1 MASPPF
7 LSRLLS
13 FVSSSKCAANAN
25 LSRVLFLGATRG
37 ECRYAVRWAHAVTE
51 TRDCEGF
58 KRYPG
63 ERSATFIQNMLR
75 NLRGSSSE
83 ETEKALDQCGFTLND
98 DLVTDVISRH
108 VSNWRPA
115 YVFFNWVS
123 RKNGYLPGSAVYNEI
138 LDVLGKMNRFGE
150 VTQVLEE
157 MSKRKGLF
165 DERTY
170 GVLLNRYAAAHKVDE
185 AIDIFHGR
193 RDFGL
198 ETDLVAFQAL
208 LLWLCR
214 YKHVES
220 AETLFYSVK
229 NEFGTDIRTMNI
241 ILNGWC
247 VLGDV
252 REAKRF
258 WKDIIASKCTP
269 DRFTYGIFIKAL
281 TKKGKLGSAMRLFR
295 GMWQK
300 GLGPDVVIC
309 NCVID
314 ALCFKKRIPEALE
327 VFHEMKDQGCLPN
340 AATYN
345 SLIKHM
351 CKIGRMEKVKELVS
365 EMESIGG
372 DCLPNAITF
381 SYLLK
386 SLKKPEE
393 VPKLL
398 EQMEKNGC
406 KMTSDLY
413 NLVLRLYLGWDCQ
426 ERVGNTWNDMEI
438 SGLGPDQR
446 SYTIMIHTLHE
457 RGRLKEALHYF
468 EEMVSKGMRPEPR
481 TEILVNDMNSN
492 VMEEEGDHRRQ
503 RTLNGDE
510 SAQRPRRRRKE
521 RVTQGVP

>member
-1 MASPPF
+1 MASRPL

-13 FVSSSKCAANAN
+13 FVSASKCTANAN
-25 LSRVLFLGATRG
+25 LSTVLFLGAARG
-37 ECRYAVRWAHAVTE
+37 ECRYALRSAHAVADTDE
-51 TRDCEGF
+51 CGGF
-58 KRYPG
+58 KRCPG

-75 NLRGSSSE
+75 NLRGNSSE
-83 ETEKALDQCGFTLND
+83 ETEKALDQCDFTLTD
-98 DLVTDVISRH
+98 DLVTEVISRH
-108 VSNWRPA
+108 DSDWGPA
-115 YVFFNWVS
+115 YAFFNWVS
-123 RKNGYLPGSAVYNEI
+123 KKSGYLPGSAVYNEI

-157 MSKRKGLF
+157 MSDRKGLF

-185 AIDIFHGR
+185 AINIFYGR

-198 ETDLVAFQAL
+198 EIDLVAFQAL

-220 AETLFYSVK
+220 AETLFYSMK
-229 NEFGTDIRTMNI
+229 NEFGTEIRTMNI

-258 WKDIIASKCTP
+258 WKDIIASKCMP

-327 VFHEMKDQGCLPN
+327 VFHEMKEQGCLPN

-351 CKIGRMEKVKELVS
+351 CKIGRMEKVKELVG
-365 EMESIGG
+365 EMGSIGG

-393 VPKLL
+393 VSKLL
-398 EQMEKNGC
+398 EQMEKNEC
-406 KMTSDLY
+406 QMTSDLY

-426 ERVGNTWNDMEI
+426 ERVRNTWNDMER

-446 SYTIMIHTLHE
+446 SYTIMIHALYE

-468 EEMVSKGMRPEPR
+468 QEMVSKGMRPEPR

-492 VMEEEGDHRRQ
+492 INEEEDDHRRQ
-503 RTLNGDE
+503 RTINSDE
-510 SAQRPRRRRKE
+510 SVQHLRRRRNE

>member
-13 FVSSSKCAANAN
+13 FVNSSKCAVNAN
-25 LSRVLFLGATRG
+25 LSPALSLGVTRR
-37 ECRYAVRWAHAVTE
+37 ECRYALRFAHAVADAH
-51 TRDCEGF
+51 DCEGF
-58 KRYPG
+58 KEYPG
-63 ERSATFIQNMLR
+63 RRSATFIQNMLR
-75 NLRGSSSE
+75 NLMGSSID
-83 ETEKALDQCGFTLND
+83 ETEKALDQCGFTLTD
-98 DLVTDVISRH
+98 DLVTAVVSRH
-108 VSNWRPA
+108 ASDWRPA
-115 YVFFNWVS
+115 YTFFNWVS
-123 RKNGYLPGSAVYNEI
+123 KKSGYLPGSGVYNEI

-185 AIDIFHGR
+185 AINIFHGR

-198 ETDLVAFQAL
+198 ETDLMAFQAL

-220 AETLFYSVK
+220 AETLFYSMK
-229 NEFGTDIRTMNI
+229 SEFGTDIRTMNI

-258 WKDIIASKCTP
+258 WKHIIASKCAP
-269 DRFTYGIFIKAL
+269 DRFTYGTFIKAL

-295 GMWQK
+295 GMSEK

-309 NCVID
+309 NCVIE
-314 ALCFKKRIPEALE
+314 ALCFKKRIPQALE
-327 VFHEMKDQGCLPN
+327 VFHEMKERGCLPN

-345 SLIKHM
+345 SLVKHM
-351 CKIGRMEKVKELVS
+351 CKIERMEKVKELVT
-365 EMESIGG
+365 EMGSIGG

-386 SLKKPEE
+386 SLEKPEE

-398 EQMEKNGC
+398 EQMEKNEC

-426 ERVGNTWNDMEI
+426 ERVKHIWNDMER
-438 SGLGPDQR
+438 SGMGPDER
-446 SYTIMIHTLHE
+446 SYTIMIHDLYE

-492 VMEEEGDHRRQ
+492 IKEGEADHRRQ
-503 RTLNGDE
+503 RTLTTDE
-510 SAQRPRRRRKE
+510 STQQRPWRRKE
-521 RVTQGVP
+521 KVTQGLP

>member
-1 MASPPF
+1 MASPP
-7 LSRLLS
+7 LMSRLLS
-13 FVSSSKCAANAN
+13 CVNSSKSAANAA
-25 LSRVLFLGATRG
+25 LSTSLFLGTTRG
-37 ECRYAVRWAHAVTE
+37 QCRYALRLAHAVAE
-51 TRDCEGF
+51 TRDFDGF

-83 ETEKALDQCGFTLND
+83 ETEKALGQCGFSLTD

-108 VSNWRPA
+108 ALDWRPA

-123 RKNGYLPGSAVYNEI
+123 KKSGYLPGSAVYNEI
-138 LDVLGKMNRFGE
+138 LDVLGKMNRFEE

-185 AIDIFHGR
+185 AINIFYGR
-193 RDFGL
+193 RGFGL

-220 AETLFYSVK
+220 AETLFYSMK

-241 ILNGWC
+241 ILSGWC

-269 DRFTYGIFIKAL
+269 DRFTYAIFIKAL
-281 TKKGKLGSAMRLFR
+281 TKKGKLGSAMRLFQ

-314 ALCFKKRIPEALE
+314 ALCFKKRIPQALE
-327 VFHEMKDQGCLPN
+327 VFHEMKERGCLPN
-340 AATYN
+340 TATYN

-351 CKIGRMEKVKELVS
+351 CKIGRMVKVEELVS

-386 SLKKPEE
+386 SIQRPEE

-398 EQMEKNGC
+398 GQMEKNEC

-426 ERVGNTWNDMEI
+426 ERVRNTWNDMER
-438 SGLGPDQR
+438 SGMGPDQR
-446 SYTIMIHTLHE
+446 SYTIMIHVLYE

-481 TEILVNDMNSN
+481 TEILVNDMKSN
-492 VMEEEGDHRRQ
+492 IKEGDDDHRRQ
-503 RTLNGDE
+503 RTLKRDE
-510 SAQRPRRRRKE
+510 SAQRPRSRKE
-521 RVTQGVP
+521 KVTQGLP